1 MNQRDKLWWRHGIF
15 YQIYPRSFQDTNAD
29 GVGDINGIIERLP
42 YLQSLGVDAIWLSP
56 IFPSPMADFG
66 YDIAD
71 YTGVD
76 PLFGTMA
83 GFDALVK
90 AAHAG
95 GLKVILDLVPNH
107 TSDQHPWFLE
117 SRASRDNQKRDWYIW
132 RDPAADGG
140 PPNNWLSEFG
150 GSAWQYDATTGQYYY
165 HAFLAQ
171 QPDLNWR
178 NPEVRQ
184 AVYDVMRFWLRK
196 GVDGFRV
203 DVIWHLIKDAE
214 FRDNPPNPNYREG
227 RPPHEKILPLHSTD
241 QAEVHDVIAQMRRV
255 VDEFDSR
262 VLIGEIYLPLERLVT
277 YYGKELAGAHLPFN
291 FALLSAPWNAREIEK
306 IIFEYESVLPVGAWP
321 NWVLGNHDRP
331 RVASRVGQAQAR
343 VAAMLLLTLR
353 GTPTLYYGD
362 EIGMHQVAIAPEEVR
377 DPFEKNVPGIGVG
390 RDGCRT
396 PMQWDATPY
405 AGFSTSAPWLP
416 LAEDFRHEN
425 VANLDADAASILSLY
440 RALINLRK
448 KLPQLISGDYVPI
461 AAEGDLLLYRRRSD
475 GKAITIALNLGA
487 EPVSIESDAAGL
499 SGEIL
504 LSTFLDRQGE
514 KIQGALDLRG
524 DEGVIIGHSPAK
536 TMSSRRRRD
545 PYAAA
550 LRLRT
555 MATGFCRN
563 MGLSLWVPA
572 FAGTTRGEA
581 LRSLTPDDG
590 SCLPRRCR
598 RRCV

>member
-29 GVGDINGIIERLP
+29 GVGDIKGIIDRLP
-42 YLQSLGVDAIWLSP
+42 YLQALGVDAIWLSP

-76 PLFGTMA
+76 PLFGSMED
-83 GFDALVK
+83 FDALIS
-90 AAHAG
+90 AAHAA

-107 TSDQHPWFLE
+107 TSDRHPWFVE
-117 SRASRDNQKRDWYIW
+117 SRASRDNPKRNWYIW
-132 RDPAADGG
+132 RDPVVDGA

-150 GSAWQYDATTGQYYY
+150 GSAWQYDGTTRQYYY

-171 QPDLNWR
+171 QPDLDWR
-178 NPEVRQ
+178 NPAVRK
-184 AVYDVMRFWLRK
+184 AIHDVMRFWLRK

-203 DVIWHLIKDAE
+203 DVIWHLIKDPA

-227 RPPHEKILPLHSTD
+227 RPPHERIVPLNSTD
-241 QAEVHDVIAQMRRV
+241 QAEVHDVIAEMRRV
-255 VDEFDSR
+255 IDEFASR
-262 VLIGEIYLPLERLVT
+262 VLIGEIYLPLERLVA
-277 YYGKELAGAHLPFN
+277 YYGKDLSGAHLPFN
-291 FALLSAPWNAREIEK
+291 FALLSAPWHARAIEK
-306 IIFEYESVLPVGAWP
+306 IILEYEAVLPPGAWP

-331 RVASRVGQAQAR
+331 RVASRVGREQAR

-362 EIGMHQVAIAPEEVR
+362 EIGMHQVAIAPQQVR

-396 PMQWDATPY
+396 PMQWDATRY
-405 AGFSTSAPWLP
+405 AGFSTFAPWLP
-416 LAEDFRHEN
+416 LADDFRHEN

-440 RALINLRK
+440 KALIGLRK
-448 KLPQLISGDYVPI
+448 KLPQLVVGDYVPI
-461 AAEGDLLLYRRRSD
+461 AAQGDLLLYRRQGD
-475 GKAITIALNLGA
+475 GEAVVIALNLAA
-487 EPVSIESDAAGL
+487 EPVSIASDAAGL

-504 LSTFLDRQGE
+504 LSTFLDRAAE

-524 DEGVIIGHSPAK
+524 NEGVI
-536 TMSSRRRRD
+536 
-545 PYAAA
+545 
-550 LRLRT
+550 
-555 MATGFCRN
+555 
-563 MGLSLWVPA
+563 V
-572 FAGTTRGEA
+572 GE
-581 LRSLTPDDG
+581 
-590 SCLPRRCR
+590 
-598 RRCV
+598 